1 MVLKR
6 ILGRGEEEE
15 QEEID
20 IEEYLNDLSIREG
33 KIIERDDITYVKPVD
48 LDREGGG
55 LAQVMTELE
64 KDNIVVLNIRN
75 LLDNKTLLRKL
86 VKDLRDTCLD
96 MDGDLGKISDEKIL
110 IVPGGM
116 RIVHRGSQTEG

>member
-1 MVLKR
+1 VKAKMVLKK

-15 QEEID
+15 PEEID

-55 LAQVMTELE
+55 LAQAMRELE
-64 KDNIVVLNIRN
+64 KDNIVVLNVRN
-75 LLDNKTLLRKL
+75 LLDNKLLLRKI

-96 MDGDLGKISDEKIL
+96 LDGDLGKISDEKIL
-110 IVPGGM
+110 IVPAGM
-116 RIVHRGSQTEG
+116 RIVHRGS

>member
-1 MVLKR
+1 MVLKK

-15 QEEID
+15 PEEID

-55 LAQVMTELE
+55 LAQAMRELE
-64 KDNIVVLNIRN
+64 KDNIVVLNVRN
-75 LLDNKTLLRKL
+75 LLDNKLLLRKI

-96 MDGDLGKISDEKIL
+96 LDGDLGKISDEKIL
-110 IVPGGM
+110 IVPAGM
-116 RIVHRGSQTEG
+116 RIVHRGS

>member
-6 ILGRGEEEE
+6 ILGREEEE
-15 QEEID
+15 EEEDID
-20 IEEYLNDLSIREG
+20 IEEYLNDLSVREG

-55 LAQVMTELE
+55 MAQAMQELE
-64 KDNIVVLNIRN
+64 KDNIVVLNVRN
-75 LLDNKTLLRKL
+75 LLDNKLLLRKV
-86 VKDLRDTCLD
+86 VKEMRDTCLD

-116 RIVHRGSQTEG
+116 RIVHRGS

>member
-1 MVLKR
+1 VKAKMVLKK

-15 QEEID
+15 PEEID

-33 KIIERDDITYVKPVD
+33 KIIERDDITYAKPVD

-55 LAQVMTELE
+55 LAQAMRELE
-64 KDNIVVLNIRN
+64 KDNIVVLNVRN
-75 LLDNKTLLRKL
+75 LLDNKLLLRKI

-96 MDGDLGKISDEKIL
+96 LDGDLGKISDEKIL
-110 IVPGGM
+110 IVPAGM
-116 RIVHRGSQTEG
+116 RIVHRGS